1 MLPDC
6 QLPVGHNDYC
16 RDCRPCIEGQGDCDN
31 DGECQS
37 GSPVLRDQ
45 VLIPDCPGIKYTLTL
60 YRDGTYSES
69 LFYTD
74 RSARAI
80 LRSGAFA
87 IDGEMVILDKRDA
100 GMKFFARHPQGLL
113 MLDTKRNIIT
123 GDLSAQ
129 YILFRKAQYRGTMLN
144 THTLMRMQ
152 EKMKEGIDFYAL
164 GSEPSWSLDIDFD
177 KFMRFR
183 SLTAIPELN
192 TPPGREATAQDAD
205 VTSYRA
211 LTEDGMLIVEIF
223 KEPCEDT
230 VSGETYPLKVR
241 VDAKYTADTDYL
253 QFEGCGRYV
262 VDYRLNDI
270 WVLTTFNQQPL
281 KGDDFAKG
289 LPVVEFHLIDN
300 RVFGSTGCNR
310 ISGGFEAKGKTIT
323 FSQMATTRMACPN
336 MAFEQDFLKAIT
348 RNTLNYALDKGKL
361 ILTNDEGVQMDFKKT
376 D

>member
-1 MLPDC
+1 MKKRLLLTAVC
-6 QLPVGHNDYC
+6 VGVAMTVAILPVNSQTPDGLAGKYGGYL
-16 RDCRPCIEGQGDCDN
+16 PCA
-31 DGECQS
+31 
-37 GSPVLRDQ
+37 
-45 VLIPDCPGIKYTLTL
+45 DCPGIEYTLTL
-60 YRDGTYSES
+60 YREGTYSES

-74 RSARAI
+74 RSAKAI
-80 LRSGAFA
+80 VRSGAFTV
-87 IDGEMVILDKRDA
+87 DGEMVILEKHDA

-113 MLDTKRNIIT
+113 MLDTNRKIIT

-152 EKMKEGIDFYAL
+152 EKMNEGIDFYAA

-177 KFMRFR
+177 KYMRFQ
-183 SLTAIPELN
+183 SLTELSELN
-192 TPPGREATAQDAD
+192 TPPGREAKAQDAD

-211 LTEDGMLIVEIF
+211 RTEGGMLIVTIF
-223 KEPCEDT
+223 KGPCKDT
-230 VSGETYPLKVR
+230 LSGETFPLKVR
-241 VDAKYTADTDYL
+241 VDAKYTADADYM

-289 LPVVEFHLIDN
+289 LPVVEFHLTGH
-300 RVFGSTGCNR
+300 RVSGSTGCNR
-310 ISGGFEAKGKTIT
+310 ISGGFETKGKTIT
-323 FSQMATTRMACPN
+323 FGQMATTRMACPN
-336 MAFEQDFLKAIT
+336 MAFEQDFLT
-348 RNTLNYALDKGKL
+348 ALTGKK
-361 ILTNDEGVQMDFKKT
+361 LTYTIGEGNLLLTDGEDIVMEFKKT